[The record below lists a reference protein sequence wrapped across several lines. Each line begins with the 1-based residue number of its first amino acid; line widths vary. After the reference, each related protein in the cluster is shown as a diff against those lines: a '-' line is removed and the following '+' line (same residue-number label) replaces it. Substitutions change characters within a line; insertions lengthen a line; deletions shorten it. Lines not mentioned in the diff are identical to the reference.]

1 MNKSFPI
8 TLLCLTL
15 FVQFCFGQP
24 TPLSTMDDA
33 HTFEIR
39 INAWMEPYRNEKA
52 GEFDEWIS
60 MAMERD
66 PTSAWQHPIAS
77 QIQEFVAEHQDEYI
91 RLRKADLTRYP
102 GLGNYLSGYQPYP
115 DFQNDMRKELQGG
128 SALAADELNR
138 LQDLTNHRALHV
150 SSLKIITSL
159 IKGAVFDHL
168 SEHRET
174 TIADYSLNSM
184 FGDKIFVDDMEGDQ
198 YRITFLN
205 RLYALQYDWD
215 IRTNRIT
222 IPDLYIYVEVEPAK
236 GWLAD
241 AKPTANNTRQ
251 LIETELESLIWAMYD
266 EMEQDSDR
274 NEVMDKLEFY
284 LESFYRDN
292 DSLYVD
298 TRQALLSSYP
308 AALPEQWAEYEHDT
322 GEAEEAVLAELLPMA
337 DNGGRSLPL
346 YASVYDLDATG
357 TALTIESATIWEVR
371 KRYTSDVKQW
381 LLGLEIY
388 TREVE
393 ENHWEIHYFFDN
405 FASKYTWN
413 IATDEISGLIIKSK

>member
-15 FVQFCFGQP
+15 FVQSSFGQS
-24 TPLSTMDDA
+24 TPPPTMDDA
-33 HTFEIR
+33 HTFKMR
-39 INAWMEPYRNEKA
+39 INAWMEPYRHEKA

-60 MAMERD
+60 LAMEQD
-66 PTSAWQHPIAS
+66 ATSAWQHPIAS
-77 QIQEFVAEHQDEYI
+77 QIQEFVAEHRDEYN

-128 SALAADELNR
+128 SGLVDDELNR

-159 IKGAVFDHL
+159 VKGAVFDHL
-168 SEHRET
+168 SENRGT

-184 FGDKIFVDDMEGDQ
+184 FGDKIFVDDMEDDQ

-205 RLYALQYDWD
+205 RIYALQYDWD

-222 IPDLYIYVEVEPAK
+222 IPDLYIYAEEKHAN

-241 AKPTANNTRQ
+241 ARPTANNTRQ
-251 LIETELESLIWAMYD
+251 LIETELESLVWRMYD

-284 LESFYRDN
+284 LENFYRDN

-308 AALPEQWAEYEHDT
+308 AALPEKWAEYEHDT

-381 LLGLEIY
+381 LLGLEIH
-388 TREVE
+388 TREIE
-393 ENHWEIHYFFDN
+393 ENRWEIHYFFDN

-413 IATDEISGLIIKSK
+413 IATDEISGLAIKSK